1 MKTTKKVVMALAGI
15 VLGLII
21 SPVALSEA
29 YAYERGGVLE
39 ETKDVFYF
47 RGDITSPQD
56 QKPYGGDVIG
66 KYFVMVNVDF
76 VKIIAEFE
84 NPSLEGQVL
93 EAWLVDFGGE
103 SKVTIG
109 VFENNELATSAS
121 IDEWKYEA
129 IVISEVS
136 ESSSAPENPVGGAVL
151 EKASKHK
158 SNKSF

>member
-15 VLGLII
+15 VLGLVI

-56 QKPYGGDVIG
+56 QKPYGGDVVG
-66 KYFVMVNVDF
+66 KYSVIVNVDF
-76 VKIIAEFE
+76 VKIIAEFD
-84 NPSLEGQVL
+84 NQSLEGKVL

-103 SKVTIG
+103 STITLG
-109 VFENNELATSAS
+109 IFEDNELITSAS

-136 ESSSAPENPVGGAVL
+136 ENSNTPENPLGGALL

>member
-1 MKTTKKVVMALAGI
+1 MALAGI
-15 VLGLII
+15 VLGLVI

-56 QKPYGGDVIG
+56 QKPYGGDVVG
-66 KYFVMVNVDF
+66 KYSVIVNVDF

-84 NPSLEGQVL
+84 NQSLEGKVL

-103 SKVTIG
+103 STVTLG
-109 VFENNELATSAS
+109 VFENNELTTSAS

-129 IVISEVS
+129 IVISKVS
-136 ESSSAPENPVGGAVL
+136 ETSSAPENPVGGAVL